1 MFYPLINHFI
11 LTRCNHSN
19 RYKEIKNMIKES
31 EKFEYQDISDR
42 LKQKK
47 IKSYEEIDTAFQ
59 IIERSN

>member
-1 MFYPLINHFI
+1 
-11 LTRCNHSN
+11 
-19 RYKEIKNMIKES
+19 MIKES